1 LYARGIRDAVLGLM
15 LSLCLALAL
24 AQVAPEADAP
34 VQPTLTPAEEGVPV
48 AAIPTQPP
56 QDPKK
61 TTRILLTGGAGIA
74 GAGAALG
81 AMVLFSNIR
90 SNVNGT
96 GASFDMVF
104 GTAAL
109 GSLLVAGVGFAVHQA
124 FGGRGEAAL
133 AALASVACMALTGL
147 AVGAAQLDQQTGAIM
162 VAAVGAIPAAVSVTA
177 ILEATGALGGN
188 ARGRAW

>member
-1 LYARGIRDAVLGLM
+1 M
-15 LSLCLALAL
+15 LPLCLALAL
-24 AQVAPEADAP
+24 AQVAPETDAP
-34 VQPTLTPAEEGVPV
+34 VQPTLTPAAEGAPV
-48 AAIPTQPP
+48 EPLPTQPP

-61 TTRILLTGGAGIA
+61 TARILLTGGAGVA

-90 SNVNGT
+90 SSVNGT

-109 GSLLVAGVGFAVHQA
+109 GALLVAGVGFAVHQA

-147 AVGAAQLDQQTGAIM
+147 AVGAAQVDQQTGAIM

-177 ILEATGALGGN
+177 ILEATGALGGSS
-188 ARGRAW
+188 RGRAW